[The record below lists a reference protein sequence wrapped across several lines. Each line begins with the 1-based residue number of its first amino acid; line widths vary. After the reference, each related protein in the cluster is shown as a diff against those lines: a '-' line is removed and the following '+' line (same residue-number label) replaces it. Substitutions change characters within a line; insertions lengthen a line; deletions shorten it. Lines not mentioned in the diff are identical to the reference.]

1 MYGDIR
7 QSFDFT
13 NLRTSSG
20 SKIRKMKRLTIV
32 LATAIFSLIS
42 WQALAQ
48 LKVNPQVGVN
58 LSALDAKVGDLKTE
72 AKAGWNAGLDF
83 RIGEGFIYLSPGAH
97 FYSNTARL
105 LTDFEDPDP
114 EMWRDE
120 TTIQSIKTP
129 LNIGFNLTGGS
140 KLLGI
145 RAEGGVV
152 PTYVTGVKET
162 PSYSLSLEDLNRLT
176 WGYNLGVGVDIFFLT
191 ADLSYEIGQA
201 NFFKDAE
208 GKNNMLTLSLG
219 VKF

>member
-1 MYGDIR
+1 
-7 QSFDFT
+7 
-13 NLRTSSG
+13 
-20 SKIRKMKRLTIV
+20 MKRLTVV
-32 LATAIFSLIS
+32 LTTCMFFLVS
-42 WQALAQ
+42 WQAQAQ
-48 LKVNPQVGVN
+48 LRLNPQVGVN
-58 LSALDAKVGDLKTE
+58 MSALDAKIGDLKTE

-83 RIGEGFIYLSPGAH
+83 RIGDGFIYLSPGAH

-105 LTDFEDPDP
+105 LRDFSDPDMD
-114 EMWRDE
+114 MWKDE
-120 TTIQSIKTP
+120 TTIQSVKTP

-145 RAEGGVV
+145 RAEGGIV

-162 PSYSLSLEDLNRLT
+162 ESYSLDIEDLNRLT
-176 WGYNLGVGVDIFFLT
+176 WGFNVGVGVDVLFLT

-201 NFFKDAE
+201 NFFKDVE